1 MPGIKFTS
9 FNNRSQNPSYQ
20 ALPYNAGNVFLDSAI
35 YQSDLVKYLSTREPS
50 GNEAGII
57 LDFNNRTFVLGDSET
72 FINIGSGTLGI
83 YIQGIGITSST
94 SGGASGQHL
103 IVKVNGIN
111 QKIQLN
117 KFS

>member
-35 YQSDLVKYLSTREPS
+35 YQFDAISYLSTREPS
-50 GNEAGII
+50 GNEAGIT
-57 LDFNNRTFVLGDSET
+57 LDFNNSSFILGDSDSY
-72 FINIGSGTLGI
+72 INIGSGTLGI
-83 YIQGIGITSST
+83 YIQGIGITSPT
-94 SGGASGQHL
+94 SGGASGEHL
-103 IVKVNGIN
+103 IVKVNGVN
-111 QKIQLN
+111 QKIRLN